1 MEKLV
6 ILLVILALKK
16 LLDLLMNAVA
26 GGGGGGGVGREP
38 GIPPRAPGVP
48 AQRPPVEVGQ
58 PGGMRGLLE
67 ELLGVPAGG
76 AAGPVAGPAAAQT
89 QPVPAVPLKVR
100 RKRDGIAGGEQQS
113 RGVRDKSRGGA
124 SGGGRSGGELR
135 ERPGTS
141 RATGSDVARHVETAI
156 TARVRQHLSPTVSE
170 SVRRDITE
178 HVESTFGR
186 GAVSG
191 QGVAVPGEG
200 VEGIRGILRSPR
212 GIQQAM
218 LVSEILNRP
227 RIFRR

>member
-16 LLDLLMNAVA
+16 LLDLLKNAVA
-26 GGGGGGGVGREP
+26 GGGGVGGEP

-76 AAGPVAGPAAAQT
+76 IAGQAADQAP
-89 QPVPAVPLKVR
+89 PVPAVPLKVR
-100 RKRDGIAGGEQQS
+100 RKREGIAGGEQQS
-113 RGVRDKSRGGA
+113 RGVRDKSRGG
-124 SGGGRSGGELR
+124 GRSGGESR
-135 ERPGTS
+135 GGPGTS

-186 GAVSG
+186 GAVLG
-191 QGVAVPGEG
+191 EGAAVPGER

>member
-6 ILLVILALKK
+6 ILLVILAVTK
-16 LLDLLMNAVA
+16 LVDLLKTVGL
-26 GGGGGGGVGREP
+26 GGGAGDPEL
-38 GIPPRAPGVP
+38 PPRAPGVP
-48 AQRPPVEVGQ
+48 GERPPVEVGQ

-76 AAGPVAGPAAAQT
+76 IAGPAADQAPPGPAA
-89 QPVPAVPLKVR
+89 PVKVR
-100 RKRDGIAGGEQQS
+100 RKRDGVVGGEPQL
-113 RGVRDKSRGGA
+113 RGVRDRSR
-124 SGGGRSGGELR
+124 SGGRSGGESGVG
-135 ERPGTS
+135 PGTS
-141 RATGSDVARHVETAI
+141 RATGSGVARHVETAI
-156 TARVRQHLSPTVSE
+156 TAHVRQHLSPTVSE

-191 QGVAVPGEG
+191 EGAAVPGER

-212 GIQQAM
+212 GIQQAI